1 MTKETLKIATIEEL
15 GKLVNSSIINE
26 NLGFIS
32 NIAKAQ
38 ETKNNLVQNIFFDY
52 LGQKAEYKKLMLEL
66 GYLEANIKNKDI
78 AKFYFQSQ
86 IKVIGSRLFDIYGIE
101 IKATEKGYNLINTK
115 KSIEGQNIIKGVKEY
130 LKNTFV
136 LVDLISTNNLKM
148 RIKLL
153 DFSTLKSILTNLLEL
168 IEGKTVKQLINE
180 IDMNLDD
187 ISYLK
192 ALKGILRQVKK
203 ESKSNIN
210 FDIKS
215 LTKVSDIDS
224 LMELLKDRKNEL
236 LNNPVSKAEK
246 SEEVPADLTFNESF
260 EIEEEATAET
270 SN

>member
-15 GKLVNSSIINE
+15 GKLVSTNIINE

-32 NIAKAQ
+32 NVAKAQ

-52 LGQKAEYKKLMLEL
+52 LANKSEYKKLMIEL
-66 GYLEANIKNKDI
+66 GYIEENVKNKDI
-78 AKFYFQSQ
+78 AKFYFNSQ
-86 IKVIGSRLFDIYGIE
+86 IKIIGSRLFDLYGIE
-101 IKATEKGYNLINTK
+101 IKSNDKGYSLINTK
-115 KSIEGQNIIKGVKEY
+115 KSIEGQNIIKGTKEY

-180 IDMNLDD
+180 IDTNLDD

-192 ALKGILRQVKK
+192 ALKAILRQVKK
-203 ESKSNIN
+203 ESKSNLT
-210 FDIKS
+210 FDVKS
-215 LTKVSDIDS
+215 LTKISDIDS

-236 LNNPVSKAEK
+236 LNTPVSGVEK
-246 SEEVPADLTFNESF
+246 EEEVKEDTTITETF
-260 EIEEEATAET
+260 EIEE
-270 SN
+270 

>member
-1 MTKETLKIATIEEL
+1 MSNETLKIATLEEL
-15 GKLVNSSIINE
+15 GKLVNNNIINE

-66 GYLEANIKNKDI
+66 GYVESNIKNKDI
-78 AKFYFQSQ
+78 AKFYFSSQ
-86 IKVIGSRLFDIYGIE
+86 IKVIGSRLFDLYGIE
-101 IKATEKGYNLINTK
+101 IKSTDKGYSLINTK
-115 KSIEGQNIIKGVKEY
+115 KSIEGQNYIKGVKEY

-168 IEGKTVKQLINE
+168 IKGKTVKQLINE
-180 IDMNLDD
+180 IDTNLDD
-187 ISYLK
+187 ISYLR

-203 ESKSNIN
+203 EVKSNIS
-210 FDIKS
+210 FDVKS
-215 LTKVSDIDS
+215 ITKISDIDV
-224 LMELLKDRKNEL
+224 LMELLKERKNEL
-236 LNNPVSKAEK
+236 LSNPTTTKEK
-246 SEEVPADLTFNESF
+246 EEVQPDLTFQEAF
-260 EIEEEATAET
+260 EINEEEET